1 MEANIQKLV
10 AQYQASKIAAHVQD
24 HIKARRGWGGVAWGG
39 RSPHAAGSVRLESA
53 ALPSG
58 WNENACCPFVRA
70 MLRQDGARR
79 MKRLQRGSASPAG
92 AGGGAWP
99 GVLAC
104 RRAARHCVPDS
115 RAHPPHLPQQFAQ
128 RWSVLVR
135 WPRGCSRVAS
145 AAKPAGAMARDA
157 GAASAAAPEAVLPGH
172 ELQAAL
178 SVPRT
183 LLPHSHT
190 RTHTHTPLHPPPVA
204 GCDWL
209 CTSCC
214 AWGWPLSTSRW
225 AHARLA
231 GHRAVRC
238 CSTREFRGAHAAV
251 RRRRNLTE
259 AGSVCGTG
267 PR

>member
-1 MEANIQKLV
+1 MDAPAPVFNPAPLCARPRPPAAAADHFLHAINRDFAEGDDVEANIQKLV

-135 WPRGCSRVAS
+135 WPRGCSRSRQRCEAS
-145 AAKPAGAMARDA
+145 RSNGK
-157 GAASAAAPEAVLPGH
+157 
-172 ELQAAL
+172 
-178 SVPRT
+178 
-183 LLPHSHT
+183 
-190 RTHTHTPLHPPPVA
+190 
-204 GCDWL
+204 GC
-209 CTSCC
+209 
-214 AWGWPLSTSRW
+214 G
-225 AHARLA
+225 
-231 GHRAVRC
+231 
-238 CSTREFRGAHAAV
+238 CSISGS
-251 RRRRNLTE
+251 
-259 AGSVCGTG
+259 AGSSLT
-267 PR
+267 RA